1 MSCLSSAILKTLLK
15 VFGKSYTVEEV
26 SEYADFYWKFM
37 EVETTACE
45 QLPGFSS
52 YHNMLRNFIKKHQE
66 LAVDDNTKNDKNVEN
81 YDDIY
86 EYTKVMRWLSNETYK
101 TNNEFTDI
109 QTWLGHQN
117 CNYSDTNSTKDITN
131 NTNDEISY
139 DKSDTKSNYSQTM
152 RHRLGSLSIH
162 SNDSSDACSIYT
174 TSATWEVTRKPPSHQ
189 QISNSCADYQDSI
202 WV

>member
-1 MSCLSSAILKTLLK
+1 MSCLGSAILKTLLK

-37 EVETTACE
+37 EVETTASE
-45 QLPGFSS
+45 DLPGFSS

-66 LAVDDNTKNDKNVEN
+66 LAIDDDSKNGKNADN
-81 YDDIY
+81 SDDIY

-117 CNYSDTNSTKDITN
+117 GNYSDNNSTKDVTN
-131 NTNDEISY
+131 STSDEISY
-139 DKSDTKSNYSQTM
+139 DKNDSKSNYSQTM
-152 RHRLGSLSIH
+152 RNRLGSLSIH
-162 SNDSSDACSIYT
+162 SNDSDACSIYT
-174 TSATWEVTRKPPSHQ
+174 TSAPWEVTRKPPSQ
-189 QISNSCADYQDSI
+189 QTTNSCADYQDSI

>member
-1 MSCLSSAILKTLLK
+1 MSCLGSAILKTLLK

-37 EVETTACE
+37 EVETTASE
-45 QLPGFSS
+45 DLPGFSS

-66 LAVDDNTKNDKNVEN
+66 LAVDDDSKNGKNAEN
-81 YDDIY
+81 SDDIY

-117 CNYSDTNSTKDITN
+117 GNYSDNNSAKDVTNSTS
-131 NTNDEISY
+131 DEISY
-139 DKSDTKSNYSQTM
+139 DKNDSKSNYSQTM
-152 RHRLGSLSIH
+152 RNRRGSLSIH
-162 SNDSSDACSIYT
+162 SNDSDACSIYT
-174 TSATWEVTRKPPSHQ
+174 TSAPWEVTRKPATQ
-189 QISNSCADYQDSI
+189 QTTNPCADYQDSI